1 MVFPI
6 SDLKDTKSEE
16 LSFQGANF
24 LLYIPQTSAKFTG
37 KLLDFL
43 ALEVLGL
50 FFVVDHL
57 ENANNDNLYAV
68 HMYYYRF
75 QISVPLV
82 WEPVP

>member
-1 MVFPI
+1 MNSSVSNKFVIDEIFWLIPI

-43 ALEVLGL
+43 ALESLMDSHTPESTL
-50 FFVVDHL
+50 DHWIL
-57 ENANNDNLYAV
+57 TK
-68 HMYYYRF
+68 
-75 QISVPLV
+75 
-82 WEPVP
+82 

>member
-43 ALEVLGL
+43 ALESLMDSPTPGTTLDLDVLTK
-50 FFVVDHL
+50 
-57 ENANNDNLYAV
+57 
-68 HMYYYRF
+68 
-75 QISVPLV
+75 
-82 WEPVP
+82 

>member
-1 MVFPI
+1 MNSSVSNKFVIDEIFWLIPI

-43 ALEVLGL
+43 ALESLMDSPTPGSPLDLDVL
-50 FFVVDHL
+50 
-57 ENANNDNLYAV
+57 
-68 HMYYYRF
+68 MK
-75 QISVPLV
+75 
-82 WEPVP
+82 

>member
-1 MVFPI
+1 MNSSVSNKFVIDEIFWLIPI

-43 ALEVLGL
+43 ALESLMDSPTPGSTLDLDVL
-50 FFVVDHL
+50 
-57 ENANNDNLYAV
+57 
-68 HMYYYRF
+68 MK
-75 QISVPLV
+75 
-82 WEPVP
+82 

>member
-1 MVFPI
+1 MNSSVSNKFVIDEIFWLIPI

-43 ALEVLGL
+43 ALESLMDSPTPGSPLDLDVLTK
-50 FFVVDHL
+50 
-57 ENANNDNLYAV
+57 
-68 HMYYYRF
+68 
-75 QISVPLV
+75 
-82 WEPVP
+82 